1 MWASLSPSRGQTKP
15 LGPPLGLSRVS
26 STPSESF
33 PQSTSK
39 EELLTRLARGLAH
52 EIRNPLSTMAIN
64 LTLLEEEFTRAGE
77 DDPRSRRASKRVRTL
92 QREVSRLEG
101 ILGDFLH
108 YARGGMVNRQ
118 PGDLVAFVHEVLE
131 FMEPEHRTHEIRVL
145 SDLESGLPLVL
156 LDGGVLRQ
164 VLINLLV
171 NARQAMPGGGELI
184 LQVRRVGPRAQLVI
198 TDTGVGMDPEEL
210 EHCFDLYWSTKRDG
224 TGLGLST
231 VRRII
236 LQHEGTIGVVSEK
249 GRGTSFTITLPL
261 VQEVTGSREVEESD
275 RSPEGEQE

>member
-1 MWASLSPSRGQTKP
+1 VWASLSPSRGQTKP

-184 LQVRRVGPRAQLVI
+184 LQVRRVGPRAHQARWDGPGPVHRTPHHLA
-198 TDTGVGMDPEEL
+198 TRGHHWRGQR
-210 EHCFDLYWSTKRDG
+210 KRSRDEFHHHPPSG
-224 TGLGLST
+224 T
-231 VRRII
+231 
-236 LQHEGTIGVVSEK
+236 
-249 GRGTSFTITLPL
+249 RGDR
-261 VQEVTGSREVEESD
+261 VTGSRGK
-275 RSPEGEQE
+275 RSEPRRGAGVRHE